1 MIRTTGWSSWR
12 CQIAWERGTI
22 ILHNNWSLDII
33 WNNALPCPTPGY
45 CLLLPPPG
53 FNPRHSLLY
62 FFGSLQDLD
71 KFVVAYFREWA
82 AWGVEREGWWLLRM
96 LYWNWYPNIII
107 TSLCFVINYV
117 LSWGG
122 TGSRILN
129 QCSYDN
135 KCWYL
140 TLGMSVLSGAR
151 ADGWITCTICIHHI
165 LELLFSLTRLCFDH
179 DGMDVDGKF

>member
-1 MIRTTGWSSWR
+1 MDYVKIWKFRELEIFGFNDSDDWMIVLEMSDCVR
-12 CQIAWERGTI
+12 EGTI

-33 WNNALPCPTPGY
+33 WNNALPCPMPGY

-117 LSWGG
+117 FCLGAAR
-122 TGSRILN
+122 GSGFWTNDVL
-129 QCSYDN
+129 
-135 KCWYL
+135 L
-140 TLGMSVLSGAR
+140 TASV
-151 ADGWITCTICIHHI
+151 DI
-165 LELLFSLTRLCFDH
+165 
-179 DGMDVDGKF
+179 